1 MLYAIVIRHH
11 TLIFIC
17 AAACDQ
23 DHSSTDNKDCTD
35 EELKRRVVMAC
46 PAKLYRI
53 EEDGRFTFNYE
64 GCLECG
70 TCRVLAGGRAIKSWN
85 HPMGGMG
92 VWFRK
97 G

>member
-1 MLYAIVIRHH
+1 MAMTIEDKLGKNKFVVDNNYRH
-11 TLIFIC
+11 IEI
-17 AAACDQ
+17 
-23 DHSSTDNKDCTD
+23 NKDCTD

>member
-1 MLYAIVIRHH
+1 MAMTIEDKLGRNKFIVDNNYRH
-11 TLIFIC
+11 IEI
-17 AAACDQ
+17 
-23 DHSSTDNKDCTD
+23 NKECTD
-35 EELKRRVVMAC
+35 KRMMERVVMAC

-53 EEDGRFTFNYE
+53 EEDGTFTFNYE

-70 TCRVLAGGRAIKSWN
+70 TCLVLAHDVVIKSWN

-92 VWFRK
+92 IRFRM

>member
-1 MLYAIVIRHH
+1 MAMTIEDKLGKNKFVVDNNYRH
-11 TLIFIC
+11 IEI
-17 AAACDQ
+17 
-23 DHSSTDNKDCTD
+23 NKDCTD

-53 EEDGRFTFNYE
+53 EEDGRFTFNYA